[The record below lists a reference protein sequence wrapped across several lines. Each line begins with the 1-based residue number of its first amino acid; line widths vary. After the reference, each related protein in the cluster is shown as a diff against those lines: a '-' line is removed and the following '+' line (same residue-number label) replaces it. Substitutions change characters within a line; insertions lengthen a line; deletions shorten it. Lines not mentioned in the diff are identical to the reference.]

1 MNYLTIENAS
11 KTFGE
16 KTLFSNLSLS
26 INEGDKIALV
36 AKNGTGKST
45 LLRILNGEEAVE
57 GEQAKILFK
66 KDITIAYLTQ
76 ESQLKDDLTVLNE
89 ALNSEN
95 PQLTAIQLYEEAL
108 LEKDDGAIQAAISRI
123 EDLKAWDIEA
133 KVKEILGKLK
143 IFKLDQKIS
152 SLSGGQ
158 KKRLSL
164 AKVLISDP
172 NFLILDEPT
181 NHLDLEMIEWLESFL
196 QQPHL
201 TIFMVTHD
209 RYFLERVCNTIVDL
223 EEKKLASFKGNY
235 SDYLSKK
242 ASIQQTEQANLAKMK
257 KLYSKELNWIRRQ
270 PKARGTKAKSRVDKF
285 YEIKEKAHQTKHEDE
300 VEFFIQSERLGSK
313 ILEAYY
319 VCKSFGDLRVL
330 DNFYYKF
337 KKGEKVG
344 IVGPNGVGKSTFIKL
359 LTQQIAP
366 DDGKVVVGETVKFG
380 IFAQEGLH
388 LPQDQRVIDIVR
400 DVAEYIPLEK
410 GMKLTASS
418 LLEKFLFSRNQQQVY
433 YSQLSGGEKRRL
445 YLLTVLMLN
454 PNFLIL
460 DEPTNDLDIVTLN
473 VLEDY
478 LQSYK
483 GCLLIIT
490 HDRYFMDKI
499 VDHIFVLRPGGSI
512 KDFNGNYSEYKRR
525 EKEFALD
532 SSNSKPQPKPSSKSN
547 TKEES
552 EIKLTQGK
560 NKTTTTST
568 KKLSYKDK
576 LRMETIEKSL
586 AKGESR
592 KSEITALFSDPS
604 LDSKQ
609 MEALSKEMGILMSEI
624 EDLEMEWM
632 EIADKTSA

>member
-16 KTLFSNLSLS
+16 KVLFQDLNLS
-26 INEGDKIALV
+26 INQGDKIALV

-45 LLRILNGEEAVE
+45 LLRIINGEEAVE

-76 ESQLKDDLTVLNE
+76 ESQLKDDLTVLEE
-89 ALNSEN
+89 ALNSDN
-95 PQLTAIQLYEEAL
+95 PRLEAIQQYESAL
-108 LEKDDGAIQAAISRI
+108 LSKDDERIQKAITKI

-143 IFKLDQKIS
+143 IYKLDQKVG

-158 KKRLSL
+158 QKRLSL
-164 AKVLISDP
+164 AKVLIANPD
-172 NFLILDEPT
+172 FLILDEPT
-181 NHLDLEMIEWLESFL
+181 NHLDLEMIEWLEEYL

-223 EEKKLASFKGNY
+223 EERKLASFKGNY
-235 SDYLSKK
+235 SEYLEKK
-242 ASIQQTEQANLAKMK
+242 AAIQATEKANLNKMK

-285 YEIKEKAHQTKHEDE
+285 YEIKEKAHQNVQEDE
-300 VEFFIQSERLGSK
+300 VEFIIQSERLGSK

-319 VCKSFGDLRVL
+319 VHKSFGELKVL
-330 DNFYYKF
+330 DDFYYKF
-337 KKGEKVG
+337 KKGEKIGV
-344 IVGPNGVGKSTFIKL
+344 VGPNGVGKSTFIKI
-359 LTQQIAP
+359 LTKQIEP
-366 DDGKVVVGETVKFG
+366 DQGKIVIGETVKFG
-380 IFAQEGLH
+380 VFAQEGLQ
-388 LPQDQRVIDIVR
+388 LPEDKRVIDVVR

-418 LLEKFLFSRNQQQVY
+418 LLEKFLFTRNQQQVY

-445 YLLTVLMLN
+445 YLLTVLMQN

-473 VLEDY
+473 VLEEY
-478 LQSYK
+478 LQSFK
-483 GCLLIIT
+483 GCLMIIS

-499 VDHIFVLRPGGSI
+499 VDHLFILRAGGSI
-512 KDFNGNYSEYKRR
+512 KDFNGNYTEYKAR
-525 EKEFALD
+525 EDEFLP
-532 SSNSKPQPKPSSKSN
+532 NKPVIDKKTNENKSIPA
-547 TKEES
+547 E
-552 EIKLTQGK
+552 
-560 NKTTTTST
+560 T
-568 KKLSYKDK
+568 KKTDTKASSAKLSFKDK
-576 LRMETIEKSL
+576 HRLEEIEKLL
-586 AKGESR
+586 ARNEAR
-592 KSEITALFSDPS
+592 KKEITEQFSDAS
-604 LDSKQ
+604 LSSTD
-609 MEALSKEMGILMSEI
+609 MEALSKEMGLLMSEI

-632 EIADKTSA
+632 EIADKVG